1 MRARSVLPS
10 PQLPTRDGVS
20 PSVVAL
26 PSGTWPL
33 VLDFLA
39 HRLPKVSR
47 ADWAER
53 MAQGLV
59 VDAQGQ
65 PVPPHA
71 PFRPQTKLYYWRALA
86 FEHPIP
92 FEERIVFQ
100 DEHLVVADKPHFL
113 PVTPKGRYVQ
123 ETLLVR
129 LKRRTGID
137 TLTPLHRIDL
147 ETTGLVA
154 FAVRVQDRNAY
165 QALFRDRAV
174 RKTYEAIAPH
184 DPQRTWPLHKVSRL
198 EDSAH
203 FMAMHEVPG
212 EPNADTLID
221 LIEARGGWA
230 RYALKP
236 LTGQRHQLR
245 VHMATLG
252 LPLWGDRIYPT
263 LLPPTPEGEAPDL
276 SRPLQLLARTLAFD
290 DPITGQ
296 ARHFDVGRSL
306 DLNQVLNGV
315 INRSP

>member
-1 MRARSVLPS
+1 GEVLDERG
-10 PQLPTRDGVS
+10 Q
-20 PSVVAL
+20 AL
-26 PSGTWPL
+26 PANAAYRHGGRVFYYRL
-33 VLDFLA
+33 LA
-39 HRLPKVSR
+39 HE
-47 ADWAER
+47 DE
-53 MAQGLV
+53 
-59 VDAQGQ
+59 
-65 PVPPHA
+65 
-71 PFRPQTKLYYWRALA
+71 
-86 FEHPIP
+86 IP
-92 FEERIVFQ
+92 FEEAIVYQ
-100 DEHLVVADKPHFL
+100 DESLLVADKPHFL

-123 ETLLVR
+123 QTLLVR

-154 FAVRVQDRNAY
+154 FAVRPQDRNAY
-165 QALFRDRAV
+165 QALFRERAV
-174 RKTYEAIAPH
+174 SKTYEAIAPH

-198 EDSAH
+198 EDSDH
-203 FMAMHEVPG
+203 FMAMQEVPG

-221 LIEARGGWA
+221 QIEARSGWA

-263 LLPPTPEGEAPDL
+263 LLPPTPEGEPPDL
-276 SRPLQLLARTLAFD
+276 SRPLQLLARTLGFV

-306 DLNQVLNGV
+306 DLDAV
-315 INRSP
+315 ISRSP